1 MTPFA
6 KKVIETDWNM
16 MYGLLEEHFYPRRW
30 MKSDTFPQWLQK
42 YKKIDYF
49 SPAIIFKLVTKES
62 TTYHFL
68 VNDGDNG
75 EMDKEDYE
83 NLHSHLT
90 PRDWKK
96 READL
101 DHF

>member
-6 KKVIETDWNM
+6 KKVIKTDWNM
-16 MYGLLEEHFYPRRW
+16 MYGLLEEHFYPRSESH
-30 MKSDTFPQWLQK
+30 KKGEPFPQWLQK
-42 YKKIDYF
+42 YTKMDYF
-49 SPAIIFKLVTKES
+49 SPAIVFKLVTKES

-83 NLHSHLT
+83 NLHSDVT
-90 PRDWKK
+90 PRDWKNT
-96 READL
+96 RSR
-101 DHF
+101 F

>member
-1 MTPFA
+1 MELLA
-6 KKVIETDWNM
+6 KEVIETDWNM
-16 MYGLLEEHFYPRRW
+16 MYGLLEKHFYPQRW

-42 YKKIDYF
+42 YTKIDYF
-49 SPAIIFKLVTKES
+49 SPAIVFKLVTKES